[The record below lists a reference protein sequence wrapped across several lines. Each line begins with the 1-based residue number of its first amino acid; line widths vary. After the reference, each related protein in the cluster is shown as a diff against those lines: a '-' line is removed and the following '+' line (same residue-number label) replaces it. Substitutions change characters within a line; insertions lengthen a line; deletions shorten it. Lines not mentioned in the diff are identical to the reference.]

1 MVWGIWTAITDG
13 SLACNV
19 LNVRTDVR
27 RGHDLPW
34 VRVRVRV
41 RVRGLGLGL
50 GLGLGWLDT

>member
-50 GLGLGWLDT
+50 GLGWLDT